1 MLQEAYAHMVSIAER
16 HTDEIITTAFENWPP
31 LYKEFALAHPVASL
45 PLGVDDIEMVLRGNS
60 DRARLKQQAIAIP
73 EIAQRTIE
81 LSGGRVFPKIGP
93 VSWKEVPTFS
103 IMESS
108 EAAAMI
114 PAMLAS
120 VTSRMAIILEA
131 FVIGRVPTF
140 VHFFPA
146 IDLASHAELR
156 VRVRAGKMV
165 DARWQSVP
173 SGVRPDFAIK
183 ERIISTAAELCPSSP
198 LASLLLDLSVDCSN
212 ATSPARLIE
221 INPDIP
227 VVPAPLDRSSLS

>member
-1 MLQEAYAHMVSIAER
+1 MLQEAYAHMSSIAER
-16 HTDEIITTAFENWPP
+16 HSDEIITTAFENWPP
-31 LYKEFALAHPVASL
+31 LYKEFALARPVASL
-45 PLGVDDIEMVLRGNS
+45 PFSVDDIEMVLRGNS
-60 DRARLKQQAIAIP
+60 DRARWKQQAISIP
-73 EIAQRTIE
+73 EIAQHTIK
-81 LSGGRVFPKIGP
+81 LLGGRVFPKIGP

-108 EAAAMI
+108 DAAAMI

-140 VHFFPA
+140 LHFFPA

-156 VRVRAGKMV
+156 IRVRDGKMV

-183 ERIISTAAELCPSSP
+183 ERIINTAAKLCPSSP
-198 LASLLLDLSVDCSN
+198 LPSLLLDLSVDCTN

-221 INPDIP
+221 INPDIA
-227 VVPAPLDRSSLS
+227 VVAAPLGRSSLS